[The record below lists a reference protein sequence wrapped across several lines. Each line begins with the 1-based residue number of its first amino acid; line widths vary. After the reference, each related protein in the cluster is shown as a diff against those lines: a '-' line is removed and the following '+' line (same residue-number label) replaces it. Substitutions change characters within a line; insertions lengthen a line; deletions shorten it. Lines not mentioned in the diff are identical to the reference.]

1 MRRMGALLLLPL
13 ALSAQTRPDDLCSI
27 SGQVTNAVT
36 GEPVRRALVYM
47 RRIDMSPGVT
57 NVQVTQSGT
66 TDAAGRFA
74 LSGIAPGKYRL
85 SAERS
90 GFLTTQYGS
99 RGPNKAGT
107 LLTLEP
113 GQKSSDMTMRLTP
126 HGVIAGRVLD
136 EEGEPVS
143 NANVQV
149 LRQQY
154 MQGRKE
160 LVRTGGGST
169 NDLGEYRVFGLPPG
183 RYFVSAE
190 SAPNAM
196 TSTCGRRVCHHLL
209 STRDGCRGGGP
220 HRHGARRTIA
230 QYRHPARQD
239 ADGDRD
245 GPGG

>member
-1 MRRMGALLLLPL
+1 MRWMGVLLLLPL
-13 ALSAQTRPDDLCSI
+13 ALAAQARPDDSCSI

-36 GEPVRRALVYM
+36 GEPVRRALVYL

-90 GFLTTQYGS
+90 GVLTTQYGS
-99 RGPNKAGT
+99 RRPNKAGT
-107 LLTLEP
+107 LITLEP

-126 HGVIAGRVLD
+126 HGVIAGRVVD
-136 EEGEPVS
+136 DEGEPVP
-143 NANVQV
+143 NANVQA

-154 MQGRKE
+154 IQGQKE
-160 LVRTGGGST
+160 LVRTGGGTT

-190 SAPNAM
+190 MRSN
-196 TSTCGRRVCHHLL
+196 
-209 STRDGCRGGGP
+209 
-220 HRHGARRTIA
+220 
-230 QYRHPARQD
+230 PASPQADDEYVTTFFPRAAD
-239 ADGDRD
+239 A
-245 GPGG
+245 